1 MTIKQIRLIGIKKY
15 IVFLI
20 FCFIE
25 TLINI
30 PYYILKA
37 ICFPFYLL
45 YDRFMYANR
54 NMFYLSRIKYVNRFA
69 LDIKCKLNNKNID
82 FDKLQ

>member
-1 MTIKQIRLIGIKKY
+1 MTIEQIKLIGIKKY
-15 IVFLI
+15 IIFLI

-30 PYYILKA
+30 PYHIFKC

-54 NMFYLSRIKYVNRFA
+54 NIFYLRKIKCVNRFA
-69 LDIKCKLNNKNID
+69 LDIQCKLKGKSID
-82 FDKLQ
+82 LNKLQ